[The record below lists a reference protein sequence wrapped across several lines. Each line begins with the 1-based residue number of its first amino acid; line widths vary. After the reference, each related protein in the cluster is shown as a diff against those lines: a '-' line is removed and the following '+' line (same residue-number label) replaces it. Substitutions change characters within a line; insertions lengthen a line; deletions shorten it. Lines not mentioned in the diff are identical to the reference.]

1 MEMGSVKVL
10 VVDDEIQYL
19 DVVAFKFR
27 NAGLEVLTA
36 RDGQQALQVALAQLP
51 AVIVSDYQMPVLN
64 GLGLCRQLRADPR
77 TAGVPFILLTAYGL
91 DIQED
96 GLAEAGVTA
105 VMSKPFSPRELL
117 ARVNELLRPARAA
130 AIAEG
135 T

>member
-1 MEMGSVKVL
+1 MGTLKVL

-27 NAGLEVLTA
+27 NAGLDVLTA
-36 RDGQQALQVALAQLP
+36 RDGQQALQMAFSQLP
-51 AVIVSDYQMPVLN
+51 AVIVSDYQMPVLD
-64 GLGLCRQLRADPR
+64 GLELCRQLRADPR

-130 AIAEG
+130 AMAEG

>member
-1 MEMGSVKVL
+1 MGNAKVL

-51 AVIVSDYQMPVLN
+51 AVVVSDYQMPALD

-77 TAGVPFILLTAYGL
+77 TASVPFILLTAYGL

-96 GLAEAGVTA
+96 GLSEAGVTA

-117 ARVNELLRPARAA
+117 ARVNELLRPAQAA
-130 AIAEG
+130 AVAEG